1 MIFKGYINKG
11 VKVNMDQETKEYLE
25 RKLLGLVTKEDLE
38 KLRQEMKSN
47 FRQLREENKNQVL
60 EWRQESKADFEQ
72 LGKERKVEIDPI
84 QKEFMEG
91 IQKLKIETQ
100 SALDQSI
107 QKLELFLQK
116 IKEEIETQLVYA
128 KGETS
133 PDRGG
138 LKDGVESLIEG
149 INQLTEEIAIAR
161 EKMREGFIDVKE
173 ELGSMMRFSYADLE
187 KRFNALEARIKA
199 LEKMVFP

>member
-1 MIFKGYINKG
+1 
-11 VKVNMDQETKEYLE
+11 MDQETLD
-25 RKLLGLVTKEDLE
+25 RKLLGLSTKEDLE

-60 EWRQESKADFEQ
+60 EWRQEVKADFEQ
-72 LGKERKVEIDPI
+72 LRKEGKVEIDPI
-84 QKEFMEG
+84 QKEFREG
-91 IQKLKIETQ
+91 IQKFKIETQ

-116 IKEEIETQLVYA
+116 IKEEREAQLVYA

-138 LKDGVESLIEG
+138 LKDGMESLKEG
-149 INQLTEEIAIAR
+149 FKQITEEIASVK

>member
-1 MIFKGYINKG
+1 
-11 VKVNMDQETKEYLE
+11 MDQETLD
-25 RKLLGLVTKEDLE
+25 RNLLGLSTKEDLE

-60 EWRQESKADFEQ
+60 EWRQEVKAEFEQ
-72 LGKERKVEIDPI
+72 LRKEGKVEIDPI
-84 QKEFMEG
+84 QKEFREG

-116 IKEEIETQLVYA
+116 IKEERETQLVYA

-133 PDRGG
+133 PDKGG
-138 LKDGVESLIEG
+138 LKDGGESLIEG
-149 INQLTEEIAIAR
+149 IKQLTEEIASVK

>member
-1 MIFKGYINKG
+1 
-11 VKVNMDQETKEYLE
+11 MDQEILD
-25 RKLLGLVTKEDLE
+25 RKLFGLSTKEDLE

-60 EWRQESKADFEQ
+60 EWRQEVKADFEQ
-72 LGKERKVEIDPI
+72 LRKEGKVEIDPI
-84 QKEFMEG
+84 QKEFREG

-116 IKEEIETQLVYA
+116 IKEERETQLVYA

-133 PDRGG
+133 PDGGG
-138 LKDGVESLIEG
+138 LKDGVESLIEE
-149 INQLTEEIAIAR
+149 IKQLTEEIASVK

-187 KRFNALEARIKA
+187 KRFNTLEARIKA